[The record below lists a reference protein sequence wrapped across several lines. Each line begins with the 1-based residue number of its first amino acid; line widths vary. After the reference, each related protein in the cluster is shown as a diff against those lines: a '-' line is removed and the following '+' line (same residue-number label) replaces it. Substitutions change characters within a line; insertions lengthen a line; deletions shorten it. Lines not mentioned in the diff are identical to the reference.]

1 MTSTLVPRP
10 SVETAGGEAVLTAV
24 PAPIRETA
32 PQAVPARDADAPVLA
47 IDIGGTKLAAA
58 VVEPGGRIAVYDR
71 VPTPNNPSMDA
82 EGLWR
87 TLAALLEK
95 LLAEAGGPDLAGVG
109 VGCGGPMTWPDAHVS
124 PLNIPAW
131 RDFPLRDRL
140 SETYPGMPVRVHN
153 DAICLAIGEHW
164 RGAGRGRDNML
175 GMVVSTGVGGGLIMN
190 GHLID
195 GASGNAGHIGHIV
208 VDPDGPPCG
217 CGGRGCLEAIARGP
231 ALVNWAREQG
241 WPGTT
246 GVALADDAR
255 RGHPVAQ
262 AAMRRAGRA
271 LGLAIASAT
280 HLCDLE
286 VVSIGGGISQAGA
299 LLFDPLEETL
309 RTYAR
314 MDYARRVSV
323 VPAALGQT
331 AGLVGAAALVVEA
344 EKYWSAD

>member
-1 MTSTLVPRP
+1 M
-10 SVETAGGEAVLTAV
+10 
-24 PAPIRETA
+24 
-32 PQAVPARDADAPVLA
+32 
-47 IDIGGTKLAAA
+47 DIGGTKLAAA

-71 VPTPNNPSMDA
+71 VPTPNNPAMDA

-131 RDFPLRDRL
+131 RGFPLRDRL

-175 GMVVSTGVGGGLIMN
+175 GMVVSTGVGGGLILN

-195 GASGNAGHIGHIV
+195 GASGNAGHIGHII

-217 CGGRGCLEAIARGP
+217 CGGRGCLEAVARGP
-231 ALVNWAREQG
+231 ALVDWAREQG

-246 GVALADDAR
+246 GVALAADAR

-299 LLFDPLEETL
+299 LVFDPLEETL
-309 RTYAR
+309 RTHAR

-331 AGLVGAAALVVEA
+331 AGLVGAAALVFEA
-344 EKYWSAD
+344 TKYWSAD